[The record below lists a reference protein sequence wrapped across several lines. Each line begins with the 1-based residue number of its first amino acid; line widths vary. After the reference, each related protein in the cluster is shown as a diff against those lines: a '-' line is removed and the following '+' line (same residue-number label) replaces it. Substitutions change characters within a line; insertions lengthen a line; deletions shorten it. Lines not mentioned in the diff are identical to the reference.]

1 MSVQQN
7 IYRQRHNFSKIRSLV
22 PIPNLID
29 IQKRSYDEFLQMNLL
44 HSERE
49 PRGLKAVFE
58 SMFPVQN
65 GKSPDGT
72 DASLEVEF
80 LDYTVGHW
88 ACKCEKYLGLEHLR
102 TQCKHCGH
110 SIVSDHPKD
119 PTVDCPKCG
128 TRNKNAATICDVC
141 QEPVSMK
148 QKMGMDECV
157 ERGSTLAAPLK
168 IRVRLN
174 QFDKDDKGNRRF
186 KQSQDSEVYFGDLP
200 IMTDRGTFIING
212 TERVIVSQLHRS
224 PGVFFSISSDKSLY
238 SAQIIP
244 YRGSWIEFELDAKGL
259 LYARIDR
266 KRKFLGATFMR
277 ALGLFS
283 EALNGNE
290 QMLRHFYTPATFF
303 LKKGKLSVAVG
314 EHLQG
319 KKTDEDVKHPK
330 TKEVLLPKD
339 KKITRRLLEQM
350 EKAGVK
356 DVPVP
361 REMLDGAVLL
371 QDIVNMNTGE
381 VLMEANEPFVQTHLE
396 MFLANDIGSFD
407 VCFPEADATGKVFS
421 ETLAKDH
428 TEDSEEAAKELF
440 KKIRPGEPATL
451 ESSKKLLFGMFFDP
465 QKYDLSKVGRHK
477 INAKLDL
484 KTDLDFRT
492 LGTDDFVRTV
502 HYLLRLK
509 KYDTTRQDI
518 GEVAPV
524 RADDI
529 DHLGNRRVRSVGELL
544 ENGFRVGLVR
554 VQRAIKEKFSIAQ
567 DPNSPLQ
574 AHDLINSKPVIAA
587 MKEFFGS
594 SQLSQF
600 MDQTNPLSEITHKR
614 RLSALGP
621 GGLSRDRAGFEVRD
635 VHTSHYG
642 RICPIETPEGPN
654 IGLISSL
661 SCYARINEFGFIES
675 PYLKIE
681 NGRIVHFAKVTS
693 VGDSKLGYMEI
704 VRLEDLDAENKKL
717 EKAGKRPAKYDHH
730 AFYLSAWEEDN
741 HVIAQANVHVDK
753 DGMIQDEDVTVRY
766 AGETKI
772 VSRDK
777 VTLMDVSPK
786 QVVSVAASLIPF
798 LENDDANRALMGAN
812 MQRQA
817 VPLIRT
823 EAPIVGTGMEYVAAK
838 DSGACVVCR
847 RSGIVETVDA
857 NRIVVR
863 VEDDPE
869 TEGIESGVDIYTLVK
884 FARSNQNTCLNQT
897 PLVKKGEYVTAA
909 QILADGPCTDHG
921 ELALGRN
928 LVVAYMPWR
937 GYNFEDAIL
946 ISERVVKEDLY
957 TTIHIEEFEVHARDT
972 KLGPEEITRDIPQVR
987 EEALKNLDDSG
998 IIRTGATVK
1007 HGDILVGKVTPKG
1020 ETILSP
1026 EEKLLRAIFGE
1037 KASDV
1042 KDASLTVP
1050 PGIEGT
1056 VVDIK
1061 VFTRKGQEKDLR
1073 TQQIERDQMAKW
1085 EKDLSDEER
1094 IIRAEAK
1101 KKVVTLLKG
1110 KELDEVLTDDKGKEL
1125 LPKAKKLTQN
1135 MLEAVPYHRFRQVS
1149 VAAAKNRINAEVLDI
1164 LDKTESQL
1172 KVLRDILNERMER
1185 LLKGDELM
1193 PGVLKTVKCYV
1204 AVKRK
1209 LQVGD
1214 KMAGRH
1220 GNKGVVS
1227 RILPVEDMP
1236 YLPDGRP
1243 VDIVLNP
1250 LGVPSRMNIGQVLE
1264 CHLGWAGKT
1273 LGVHFSTPVFDGAR
1287 EADIKKFLVQA
1298 WEKNNKLGP
1307 DVTGKTMLFDGMTG
1321 EAFEQPVNVGCVYML
1336 KLHHLVDNKIH
1347 ARSIGPY
1354 SLITQQPL
1362 GGKAQFGGQ
1371 RFGEMEVWALEAYGA
1386 AHVLQELLTYKSDDM
1401 HGRTQI
1407 YQAIIKG
1414 ETIKE
1419 PGLPESFN
1427 VVKKELNALCID
1439 VEMLTREEL
1448 DPGMAEEEPAAFSIE
1463 G

>member
-49 PRGLKAVFE
+49 TRGLKAVFE

-65 GKSPDGT
+65 GKNPDGT
-72 DASLEVEF
+72 DATLEVEF

-102 TQCKHCGH
+102 TACKHCGH

-157 ERGSTLAAPLK
+157 ERGSTMAAPLK

-277 ALGLFS
+277 ALGLF
-283 EALNGNE
+283 NE
-290 QMLRHFYTPATFF
+290 ELASNEPMLRHFYTPATFF

-330 TKEVLLPKD
+330 TKEVLLAKD

-350 EKAGVK
+350 EKAGIK
-356 DVPVP
+356 DVPVS

-371 QDIVNMNTGE
+371 QDIVNMGTGE
-381 VLMEANEPFVQTHLE
+381 VLMEANEPFLQTHLE
-396 MFLANDIGSFD
+396 MFLANDVSSFD
-407 VCFPEADATGKVFS
+407 VCFPEADVTGKVFS

-451 ESSKKLLFGMFFDP
+451 ESSKKLLYGMFFDP

-477 INAKLDL
+477 INAKLAL
-484 KTDLDFRT
+484 GTDLDFRT
-492 LGTDDFVRTV
+492 LGTDDFVQTV

-509 KYDTTRQDI
+509 KYDTTRQDV
-518 GEVAPV
+518 GEIAPV

-681 NGRIVHFAKVTS
+681 NGKIVHFAKITS
-693 VGDSKLGYMEI
+693 VGDSKMAYMEV
-704 VRLEDLDAENKKL
+704 VRLEDLEAENAKL
-717 EKAGKRPAKYDHH
+717 EKAGKRPAKYDMH
-730 AFYLSAWEEDN
+730 AFYLSAWEEDE
-741 HVIAQANVHVDK
+741 HVIAQANVRVDK
-753 DGMIQDEDVTVRY
+753 DGMIQDEDVTVRFG
-766 AGETKI
+766 GETKI

-897 PLVKKGEYVTAA
+897 PLVKKGEYVTAG

-1073 TQQIERDQMAKW
+1073 TQQIERDQIAKW

-1101 KKVVTLLKG
+1101 KKVVHLLKG
-1110 KELDEVLTDDKGKEL
+1110 KELDEVLSDDKGKEL
-1125 LPKAKKLTQN
+1125 LPKGKKLTQN

-1149 VAAAKNRINAEVLDI
+1149 VAAGKTRINAEVLDI

-1287 EADIKKFLVQA
+1287 EADIKGFLVQA
-1298 WEKNNKLGP
+1298 WEKNNRLGP
-1307 DVTGKTMLFDGMTG
+1307 DVTGKTRLYDGMTG
-1321 EAFEQPVNVGCVYML
+1321 EIFEQPVNVGCVYML

-1414 ETIKE
+1414 ETIKD

-1448 DPGMAEEEPAAFSIE
+1448 DPGLVDEEPAAFSIE